1 MRPWA
6 HVENWF
12 VLQFLLLQY
21 SIYPTQRLNGA
32 KGNIA
37 GMKNNCGVQNA
48 EWTQA
53 LNRLRNHFFNRD
65 IEPIRPALRAH
76 CLKLTKDP
84 VRAEDLM
91 QDALV
96 RSLKLCQIC
105 GGPINIRAYVL
116 RTATNLWIDELRKQ
130 RRART
135 AANTLTT
142 MTPPPSYEP
151 AEPLFELIA
160 AELPEREFEALMLTA
175 VYGFTSSEA
184 ASLLKT
190 SSAAIKM
197 AASRAR
203 KKLRTIGSIS
213 GLLL

>member
-1 MRPWA
+1 M
-6 HVENWF
+6 
-12 VLQFLLLQY
+12 QFLLLQY
-21 SIYPTQRLNGA
+21 SLYPTQRLNGA

-37 GMKNNCGVQNA
+37 AMKNNCGELSA

-53 LNRLRNHFFNRD
+53 LNRLRNHFFDRD

-84 VRAEDLM
+84 AKAEDLM

-105 GGPINIRAYVL
+105 GSPINVRAYVL

-135 AANTLTT
+135 AASTLAA
-142 MTPPPSYEP
+142 MLPPPSYEP

-175 VYGFTSSEA
+175 VYGFTSGEA
-184 ASLLKT
+184 ASLLNT
-190 SSAAIKM
+190 SPAAIKM
-197 AASRAR
+197 ATSRAR
-203 KKLRTIGSIS
+203 KRLRSIESDS
-213 GLLL
+213 GVLL